1 MRGNLV
7 RCNFAGGEDVAE
19 ALAGAVGFDLAT
31 AIKARGNAVL
41 AVSGGVT
48 PKRFLAELGRR
59 DIDWPKV
66 MVTLVDDR
74 WVAATSDRSNERLV
88 RENLLC
94 GRAAAASFTSL
105 YVDVESPEQ
114 GLAEVRRRIASLP
127 GPFDAAV
134 IGMGADGH
142 TASYFPGGDTLAEA
156 INPTGGQMVVALRA
170 EGAGEPRITLTLPLL
185 LAARSLYL
193 HIEGAGRAQVLEDA
207 LGDGPVEE
215 MPIRAVLRNAVRPLI
230 VYYAPQG

>member
-1 MRGNLV
+1 MDVNLV
-7 RCNFAGGEDVAE
+7 RHNFADGEELAE
-19 ALAGAVGFDLAT
+19 ALAEAVGSDLAA

-48 PKRFLAELGRR
+48 PKRFLIELGRR
-59 DIDWPKV
+59 AVDWSKV

-74 WVAATSDRSNERLV
+74 WVEATDERSNERLV

-94 GRAAAASFTSL
+94 GRAAAASFTGL
-105 YVDVESPEQ
+105 HVDVESPEQ
-114 GLAEVRRRIASLP
+114 GLDEVRRKIASLSL
-127 GPFDAAV
+127 PFDAAV

-142 TASYFPGGDTLAEA
+142 TASYFPGGDALAEA
-156 INPTGGQMVVALRA
+156 INPVGKHLVVALRA
-170 EGAGEPRITLTLPLL
+170 EGANEPRITLTLPVL

-193 HIEGAGRAQVLEDA
+193 HIEGAGRARVLEAA
-207 LGDGPVEE
+207 LGDGPIEE
-215 MPIRAVLRNAVRPLI
+215 MPIRAVLRNVVRPLA